1 MAGAR
6 ARPDRRPLKIALPP
20 LELARWLLAAV
31 MLALLFS
38 PPLTSVLELSLYAL
52 MLSSAELRS
61 RFARTVRQPLAFL
74 ALSLWAVVALGVA
87 YSIAPAGDSLGFLVS
102 WRRILLLVVGLALF
116 DALAW
121 KRRVAFVLVATAAC
135 CAVASFG
142 GAFLDL
148 SFRHFAPGIILRQHA
163 LQGMVFSVAAF
174 SAVLLLRHSVL
185 PRIARL
191 ALATAAV
198 LLVANVIFIT
208 PGRSGYLVLAVL
220 GAALVLSLLKERGA
234 TPLEHMAWMTGAAL
248 LTVALMST
256 SPIVRQRVD
265 LALREIENYRQGT
278 QVSAMGE
285 RVIYMRNAVALVA
298 ERPLAGFG
306 TGAFATAYGRMVESR
321 SGREGIKIHDP
332 HNQYL
337 NIAAQH
343 GLLGLAVFLAL
354 LVAAFRQKPP
364 PPYRLLGL
372 AVLSAWCMTSLFSSH
387 FSTFAEGRFI
397 WLWLGVFLARE

>member
-1 MAGAR
+1 MR
-6 ARPDRRPLKIALPP
+6 IALPP

-31 MLALLFS
+31 LVALLFS

-52 MLSSAELRS
+52 VLASAELRS
-61 RFARTVRQPLAFL
+61 RLARTVRQPLALL
-74 ALSLWAVVALGVA
+74 ALSFWAIVALGVT
-87 YSIAPAGDSLGFLVS
+87 YSVAPSGDSLGTLVS

-116 DALAW
+116 DDLAW

-135 CAVASFG
+135 CAIASFA
-142 GAFLDL
+142 GAFLDV
-148 SFRHFAPGIILRQHA
+148 SFRHFPPGIILRQHA

-174 SAVLLLRHSVL
+174 SAALLLRHSVL

-191 ALATAAV
+191 AVTTGAV

-208 PGRSGYLVLAVL
+208 PGRSGYVVLAVL
-220 GAALVLSLLKERGA
+220 GAAFVLSLLKDRGA
-234 TPLEHMAWMTGAAL
+234 TRLERLAWMTGAAL
-248 LTVALMST
+248 LTVTLMST
-256 SPIVRQRVD
+256 SPIVRQRIALG
-265 LALREIENYRQGT
+265 LAELQTYGQGR
-278 QVSAMGE
+278 VISSMGE
-285 RVIYMRNAVALVA
+285 RVIYMRNAVALIA

-306 TGAFATAYGRMVESR
+306 TGAFATAYGRMVEGR

-343 GLLGLAVFLAL
+343 GLLGLAVFLAV
-354 LVAAFRQKPP
+354 LVAAFRQRPP
-364 PPYRLLGL
+364 HPYRLLGL
-372 AVLSAWCMTSLFSSH
+372 AVLSAWCVTSLVSSH

-397 WLWLGVFLARE
+397 WLWLGVFLARD